1 MSFLEKQTENLHRFH
16 PKATMWMSPQG
27 FNAQWMAEWATIMKA
42 EPAWLS
48 GVVYGPQVR
57 LPLAEIR
64 KLVPEKYPLRHY
76 PDITHSIHC
85 QYPVPDWDP
94 AFALTEAREPI
105 NPRPTQMARIYH
117 LTAPHSIGFLT
128 YSEGC
133 NDDVNKTVWSALGW
147 DDQADLKEVLREYA
161 RYFIG
166 PDQADQFAE
175 GLLGLEKN
183 WIGPLEQNQGVETTL
198 KLFQTLEK
206 SASPQLKLNWRFQQ
220 ALYRAYYD
228 AYIYRRVLHEK
239 KAEAEA
245 LDELRKASGD
255 DILPHVDRAE
265 QILELASTQKPA
277 PELRARVFELGEALF
292 QSIRMQLSVEKY
304 GGISGRGTNLDTI
317 DTPLTNRAWF
327 KQRFGIVRTLQHP
340 DDRMKAINEILNWKN
355 PGPQGFYDD
364 LGNPSQQPHLVK
376 GIGWETDPDFFASAM
391 NRVEDRFSFGTALPQ
406 SWWTTAGQLYD
417 APLQM
422 HYDKLDRSAA
432 YRLRLVYGHSSDN
445 APVRLLANDKYE
457 IHPPMKKDA
466 QPLEFDLPQSAT
478 SSGELTLTFLPEAGR
493 GGNGRLI
500 NVAEVWLLK
509 N

>member
-1 MSFLEKQTENLHRFH
+1 
-16 PKATMWMSPQG
+16 
-27 FNAQWMAEWATIMKA
+27 
-42 EPAWLS
+42 
-48 GVVYGPQVR
+48 
-57 LPLAEIR
+57 
-64 KLVPEKYPLRHY
+64 
-76 PDITHSIHC
+76 
-85 QYPVPDWDP
+85 
-94 AFALTEAREPI
+94 
-105 NPRPTQMARIYH
+105 
-117 LTAPHSIGFLT
+117 
-128 YSEGC
+128 
-133 NDDVNKTVWSALGW
+133 VNKTVWSALGW
-147 DDQADLKEVLREYA
+147 DDQADVNDVLREYA

-175 GLLGLEKN
+175 GLMGLEKN
-183 WIGPLEQNQGVETTL
+183 WIGPLEQNQNVETTL

-206 SASPQLKLNWRFQQ
+206 SASPQVKLNWRFQQ

-228 AYIYRRVLHEK
+228 AYIYRRLLHEK
-239 KAEAEA
+239 KAEADA

-317 DTPLTNRAWF
+317 DTPLTNRGWF

-355 PGPQGFYDD
+355 PGPHGFYDD
-364 LGNPSQQPHLVK
+364 LGNPGHQPHLVK
-376 GIGWETDPDFFASAM
+376 GIGWESDPDFFASAM
-391 NRVEDRFSFGTALPQ
+391 NRVEDRSSFGTPLPQ

-422 HYDKLDRSAA
+422 HYDDLDRSAA

-466 QPLEFDLPQSAT
+466 QPLEFDLPQIAT
-478 SSGELTLTFLPEAGR
+478 SSGELTLTFLPESGR

-500 NVAEVWLLK
+500 NVAEVWLIRQ
-509 N
+509 